1 MCLCFLKKNEC
12 LPFHIYENNKPGF
25 TGERTRGGSS
35 RCPEKKGHNI
45 YNTVNE
51 ALKNG
56 QIKAIP
62 QQMGHMYC

>member
-1 MCLCFLKKNEC
+1 MNTINQAVLGRELE
-12 LPFHIYENNKPGF
+12 
-25 TGERTRGGSS
+25 GGAADA
-35 RCPEKKGHNI
+35 RKKKGHNI